1 MDQPSLSLPP
11 GKDEHQIA
19 DEAIEW
25 FSRLRMSTVTSNDLE
40 AFERWCNAHPSH
52 RRIYDG
58 VSAMWENP
66 GMLAAA
72 SRAGNAVTGRTPL
85 ARARWQTV
93 AAIAASL
100 VIMIVGAAQ
109 WDLVTRTRADYYT
122 GVGERTTVRLSDQ
135 SVVTLNTQTAIAVEY
150 GTGARTIRL
159 LKGQASFKVTPDP
172 SRPFVVE
179 HHGIQT
185 RAVGTEFN
193 VRELSSGAQVTVVEG
208 KVSVSKPGAPWPE
221 IPLEAG
227 REVRADEGTGG
238 EPYEVDVAMATAWLH
253 GRLVVTAARLDD
265 VLKEVGRYYPGSIII
280 WNREL
285 EHMRLTG
292 TYNLND
298 PAKLL
303 ATLSKTLSFHTVS
316 LADRITVLY

>member
-11 GKDEHQIA
+11 DKDENQIA

-25 FSRLRMSTVTSNDLE
+25 FSRLRMSAVTSNDLE
-40 AFERWCNAHPSH
+40 AFERWRNAHPSH
-52 RRIYDG
+52 RLIYDR

-72 SRAGNAVTGRTPL
+72 SRAGKTGTDHKPLTRVRWRTMM
-85 ARARWQTV
+85 
-93 AAIAASL
+93 AIAASL
-100 VIMIVGAAQ
+100 VMVIVVAIQ
-109 WDLVTRTRADYYT
+109 WDLVTRTQADYYT

-150 GTGARTIRL
+150 GSGARTIRL
-159 LKGQASFKVTPDP
+159 FKGQASFKVTPDP

-208 KVSVSKPGAPWPE
+208 KVSVSKPGASWPE

-238 EPYEVDVAMATAWLH
+238 EPYDVDVAMATAWQQ
-253 GRLVVTAARLDD
+253 GRLVVTAARLDE

-316 LADRITVLY
+316 LADRVTVLY